1 MNWIQSDGFFH
12 PRLCRLWSGSG
23 QNMVTVSRGV
33 QGGFDKDEKD
43 ALALL
48 LFDYAMVYSM
58 KRDIPYVMKFMS
70 TNKAL

>member
-1 MNWIQSDGFFH
+1 MV
-12 PRLCRLWSGSG
+12 RLWSKHGHSD
-23 QNMVTVSRGV
+23 QGV
-33 QGGFDKDEKD
+33 QAGFDKDEKD

-58 KRDIPYVMKFMS
+58 KRDIPCVMKFMS